1 MSDTD
6 YKTLK
11 TYVAQYGGMRL
22 AMHGQLR
29 DQLVEMAVEEFPFDA
44 PDERRVEVLAARL
57 RLRARE
63 RYGSVVIMLLVSVLA
78 NLIAKLVVEW
88 WKKHHSHKVL
98 MYGWYKNA
106 QARPAVPPA
115 VDTEE
120 G

>member
-1 MSDTD
+1 MPDAN
-6 YKTLK
+6 YKALK
-11 TYVAQYGGMRL
+11 DFVARSGGVRL

-57 RLRARE
+57 RIRARE

-78 NLIAKLVVEW
+78 NLIAKLVIEW

-98 MYGWYKNA
+98 MYGWHKYA
-106 QARPAVPPA
+106 QASRNLPPA
-115 VDTEE
+115 VDSEE
-120 G
+120 A

>member
-1 MSDTD
+1 MPDANYKALKD
-6 YKTLK
+6 Y
-11 TYVAQYGGMRL
+11 VSRAGGMRL

-57 RLRARE
+57 RLRARG

-78 NLIAKLVVEW
+78 NMIAKLVVEW
-88 WKKHHSHKVL
+88 WKRHHSHKVL
-98 MYGWYKNA
+98 MYGWSRNA
-106 QARPAVPPA
+106 KANPNLPPA